1 MENSKILTKK
11 IEALIIVNLLLIV
24 LALVAINFSEIDLVI
39 QNWFFDFEKKTW
51 AIDKNEAISKFIFY
65 QLPKVLFGILMFVCF
80 FGIVFSTNKTKSRFR
95 ICDSNF
101 GCFLTKNY
109 QRLWLIFLGLA
120 IIPLIA
126 GNIKKYTN
134 IYCPGQLKIF
144 DGDKPYVKI
153 FDSYPPNFMQTKKAQ
168 CFPAGHAVTGFALL
182 ILFFALPKKRQRILG
197 FLGASIFGWILGFY
211 QMAKGAHFFG
221 DTLVS
226 YLTCFFLAGL
236 ITRIF
241 LKFSKL

>member
-1 MENSKILTKK
+1 MENSKTLTKK
-11 IEALIIVNLLLIV
+11 IEAIIIINLLMIV
-24 LALVAINFSEIDLVI
+24 LVLILINFSELDLVI
-39 QNWFFDFEKKTW
+39 QNWFFDFEEKTW
-51 AIDKNEAISKFIFY
+51 AIDKNQPISKFIFY
-65 QLPKVLFGILMFVCF
+65 QFPKILFGILLFFCL
-80 FGIVFSTNKTKSRFR
+80 FGIVFSIKKTRWQFS
-95 ICDSNF
+95 
-101 GCFLTKNY
+101 CFLTKNY

-134 IYCPGQLKIF
+134 IYCPNQLKIF
-144 DGDKPYVKI
+144 DGDNPYVKI
-153 FDSYPPNFMQTKKAQ
+153 FDSYPANFTQIKKAQ

-182 ILFFALPKKRQRILG
+182 ILFFALPKKRQRILA
-197 FLGASIFGWILGFY
+197 FFGASIFGWILGFY